1 MIATLMQEREKLAI
15 TQTYLFYT
23 MLSLS
28 GGSSLL
34 LLFQFSEMTL
44 LAQTMSRTWSFWD
57 PRFSPH
63 PGKLCIVWCSW
74 EPQQTATLEGDV

>member
-44 LAQTMSRTWSFWD
+44 LAQTMSRTWSF
-57 PRFSPH
+57 
-63 PGKLCIVWCSW
+63 
-74 EPQQTATLEGDV
+74 